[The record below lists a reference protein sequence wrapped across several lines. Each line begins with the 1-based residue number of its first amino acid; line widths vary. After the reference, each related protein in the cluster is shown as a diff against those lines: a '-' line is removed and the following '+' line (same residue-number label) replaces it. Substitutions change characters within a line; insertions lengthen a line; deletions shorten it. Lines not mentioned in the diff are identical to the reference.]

1 MVAIETVVSF
11 PLPSLEVVKSTK
23 RRKEKQPVKQIQF
36 LTSIFDDDQVSKE
49 IGTSGHCQLSK
60 VQKTSGLSIHK

>member
-36 LTSIFDDDQVSKE
+36 LTSIFDDQVSK
-49 IGTSGHCQLSK
+49 
-60 VQKTSGLSIHK
+60 